1 MKGQRYFLLGLV
13 FALIIAILAVT
24 NNEPVQFNYLFGSQE
39 WPLILVI
46 LGSAIFGG
54 IAAALLSFVKII
66 QLNSQIKQLKKK
78 LSETPELETDEP
90 IVPLDEEE
98 KEVAQNK

>member
-1 MKGQRYFLLGLV
+1 MKGQRYFLLGLL
-13 FALIIAILAVT
+13 FALIIAILAII

-54 IAAALLSFVKII
+54 IVAASLSFVKIV
-66 QLNSQIKQLKKK
+66 QLNSQIRQLNKK
-78 LSETPELETDEP
+78 LNDMPQPEHA
-90 IVPLDEEE
+90 VPVEE
-98 KEVAQNK
+98 KPMEQPYKE